1 MDTKTC
7 PECGAEYFSN
17 VAACKH
23 CDALLVSNA
32 DTPATLASALPDDSD
47 EGDLVCIEE
56 CRLDRAQE
64 LVNALEKIGF
74 KPKALKINSAKAC
87 GQDAAYGVFVA
98 GSSSDEAIRK
108 LDEHWRKLYPELNDA
123 AQRTNAGQCPACGA
137 DARNSPDKCPDCG
150 LNLGWEHEDNNCGG
164 CG

>member
-7 PECGAEYFSN
+7 PECGAEYFSH
-17 VAACKH
+17 VTACKH
-23 CDALLVSNA
+23 CDVE
-32 DTPATLASALPDDSD
+32 LASNTDTATPHASAPPDDSD
-47 EGDLVCIEE
+47 TEDLVCIEE

-74 KPKALKINSAKAC
+74 KPKALKMGSSKTC
-87 GQDAAYGVFVA
+87 GTEAYGVFVA

-108 LDEHWRKLYPELNDA
+108 LDEHWRKLYPELKDA
-123 AQRTNAGQCPACGA
+123 AERANAGQCPACGA
-137 DARNSPDKCPDCG
+137 LLRNSPDKCPDCG
-150 LNLGWEHEDNNCGG
+150 LNLGWGHEDNNCGG